1 MQKSFFGTKCEEH
14 VNMNLSPIFSATLQL
29 GIGQR
34 VPRSDRLR
42 GRFSQKYN
50 DYYYVQTL
58 IILLIGTAIFDH

>member
-1 MQKSFFGTKCEEH
+1 
-14 VNMNLSPIFSATLQL
+14 MNLSLIFSTTLQL

-42 GRFSQKYN
+42 GRFSQKHN
-50 DYYYVQTL
+50 DYVQTL